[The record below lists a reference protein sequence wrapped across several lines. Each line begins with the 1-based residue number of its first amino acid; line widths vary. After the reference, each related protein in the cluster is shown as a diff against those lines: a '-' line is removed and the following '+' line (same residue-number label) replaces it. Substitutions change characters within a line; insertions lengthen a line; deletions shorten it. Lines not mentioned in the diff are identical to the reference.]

1 MPIIT
6 IGITV
11 LLAKLFPF
19 GSQLLSMLLGGMYGP
34 VFGKA
39 SPAWFHS
46 AMLLANYIPAA
57 VAAIFFVHKAQL
69 RSRLPKNIPGK
80 TQILIGVGLIVLY
93 LVPRLFAS
101 TISGGGPAYVASM
114 FGPFFIIPADI
125 LIVVGVTKALLA
137 TLPRLT
143 NHSTGPAQKAAQAG

>member
-6 IGITV
+6 LGITV

-19 GSQLLSMLLGGMYGP
+19 GSQLLGMLLGGMYGSF
-34 VFGKA
+34 FGKA
-39 SPAWFHS
+39 SPAWFHA
-46 AMLLANYIPAA
+46 AMLFANYIPAA
-57 VAAIFFVHKAQL
+57 VVAIIFVRRTQL
-69 RSRLPKNIPGK
+69 KGRLPKDIPGK
-80 TQILIGVGLIVLY
+80 TPILIGLVLIVLY

-101 TISGGGPAYVASM
+101 TIQGGGPAYVASM

-125 LIVVGVTKALLA
+125 FIVVGVVKALLA
-137 TLPRLT
+137 ALPRLT